1 MISPPAPKI
10 TMANAIGIEQL
21 KTFLQDYVN
30 VISIDI
36 FSGSKKTSDKPIKVC
51 RRDKGDL
58 IDQVVQFFTTF
69 AIDDNK
75 NSLFTLIVKVNP
87 SESKI
92 TELVQFTFQMEK
104 KEIGLAVN
112 GTPMYQQQTTDPKL
126 FELYSE
132 VGFLRAENKRLQA
145 ENEKLNFEIA
155 EMDAELSEAAE
166 IGAIEDP
173 IEKYLPMF
181 MPMLG
186 KLFGAPTNTVNG
198 VEDME
203 LSGIISELQN
213 IDPNFKQNMFL
224 LLKLAKNKPT
234 IYKMAV
240 SQLNSL

>member
-1 MISPPAPKI
+1 MAAGI
-10 TMANAIGIEQL
+10 TGIDNL
-21 KTFLQDYVN
+21 KTWLQN
-30 VISIDI
+30 CTNPSRIDI
-36 FSGSKKTSDKPIKVC
+36 YLGSKPAGGVFMSC
-51 RRDKGDL
+51 CLDKGDL
-58 IDQVVQFFTTF
+58 INQIESLFCNFASGPNSTKFYTICVMQDKKKDPIAQTTF
-69 AIDDNK
+69 AMEYEK
-75 NSLFTLIVKVNP
+75 N
-87 SESKI
+87 ESY
-92 TELVQFTFQMEK
+92 LV
-104 KEIGLAVN
+104 VN
-112 GTPMYQQQTTDPKL
+112 GAPSQQHQQQTTDPKL

-166 IGAIEDP
+166 IGKIEDP

-203 LSGIISELQN
+203 LTGIISELQT